1 MKRALLLI
9 FLVLGSYVGYKVVT
23 FRPAPP
29 PEDVSAAIEELE
41 LDGAGLDTESL
52 VTAGEAVSGD
62 DFDVNAFLGD
72 DKKAATSNEP
82 VSSEATTKTGS
93 ASSDTNEAPTNPE
106 EIDLS
111 ELSLSIPE

>member
-9 FLVLGSYVGYKVVT
+9 FLVLGSYVGYKVIT

-41 LDGAGLDTESL
+41 LDGPGLDTENL
-52 VTAGEAVSGD
+52 VTTGEAVSGD
-62 DFDVNAFLGD
+62 DFDVNAFLGSD
-72 DKKAATSNEP
+72 GNGAASKEP
-82 VSSEATTKTGS
+82 ASSDGSAKTDS
-93 ASSDTNEAPTNPE
+93 ASSDAKQTRTNPADIE
-106 EIDLS
+106 LS